1 MKYVVG
7 ALAGLIW
14 GALAALLNGLITK
27 KALDKGS
34 DKQMLLSNFL
44 RLLVDVAALGVVF
57 LLRKVMPFSFEA
69 AIVGTAASLS
79 ILMIVFAYKMA
90 AGK

>member
-44 RLLVDVAALGVVF
+44 RLLVDVAALGAVF